1 MPGLLTLNALASPLS
16 ICLVSEPCRVLSRV
30 AQGSGAKVKDSRNL
44 LDEVS
49 PEKGIEALW

>member
-44 LDEVS
+44 LDEIS